1 MLVAGCASA
10 DSFTYPWSGS
20 PSVVAPST
28 AASPASPRAVA
39 VTYRQTGGEEALDK
53 RYRFTVGK
61 PPPAGFSRVE
71 VKAALEAASD
81 PSLRSLEMPPLPED
95 QCCDFYLYVV
105 TISWADGT
113 SRTYKSFSGDEPLP
127 TFDRLLD
134 RLP

>member
-10 DSFTYPWSGS
+10 GS
-20 PSVVAPST
+20 VSEPVGQPSSSVRPTT
-28 AASPASPRAVA
+28 ANPASSRAVA

>member
-10 DSFTYPWSGS
+10 DSITYPRGGS
-20 PSVVAPST
+20 PSAVAPST
-28 AASPASPRAVA
+28 AASSRAVA

-61 PPPAGFSRVE
+61 PPPPGFSPVE

-113 SRTYKSFSGDEPLP
+113 SRTYKSFSGDEQPP
-127 TFDRLLD
+127 AFDRLLD
-134 RLP
+134 QLS